1 MNDPKYSH
9 ENFENGQ
16 KISNLSVLNVKKLKK
31 NFTISNFD
39 DIFFLNKSNY
49 LLICEILFQT
59 TKMELEDPEI
69 KSHQELVEGNFITGR
84 VTKIKGNNLYLQI
97 TKKM

>member
-16 KISNLSVLNVKKLKK
+16 KVSNLSVLNVKKIKK
-31 NFTISNFD
+31 NFTLPTSD
-39 DIFFLNKSNY
+39 ESFFLNKSNY
-49 LLICEILFQT
+49 LLVCEILPQT
-59 TKMELEDPEI
+59 NKMEIEDPEAKHLDLKI
-69 KSHQELVEGNFITGR
+69 GNFVSGR

-97 TKKM
+97 SKKM